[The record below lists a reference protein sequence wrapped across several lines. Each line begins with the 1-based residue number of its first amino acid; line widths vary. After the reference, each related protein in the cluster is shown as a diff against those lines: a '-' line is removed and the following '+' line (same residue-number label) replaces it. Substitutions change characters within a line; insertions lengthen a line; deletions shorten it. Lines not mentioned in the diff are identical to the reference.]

1 MSDGLISQNMDFFQ
15 IDELVD
21 NLGTG
26 ETKSALDAFT
36 SIVPTSAFPLDVMF
50 TLKENMQTTIE
61 NLPVNEAS
69 SLSVLSDSLAKA
81 SNQDISA
88 ILFQSGINPDTFSVE
103 TFGLDVASLTD
114 FQSSVMGFNA
124 TLNGG
129 CDALLALENLVTDI
143 GNEIDEL
150 DLDNIFQPI
159 SEYMEDLA
167 KSVEDAVKVVEEQ
180 FEQLADL
187 KFDDIINQI
196 EFDDIINQ
204 IESAAEDVVSAI
216 ATDVEALVSSAE
228 ALALSIQ
235 ADIESI
241 DLTSFFEGIEAEAK
255 AIADAFE
262 SSIEKILEDVQ
273 EELIGF
279 KDSIE
284 ACLKHN
290 AMVNEVKIKNYQD
303 GVDNLLEAAPEVSI
317 RSLAKV
323 QTALN
328 GQLNEAKG
336 VISTENQKFVK
347 AMTAA
352 IASSSSKNNPN
363 ANPNEVRAA
372 TARSV
377 STAQRR
383 RDEKTDK
390 VVENAG
396 AKVKQASK
404 KIADL
409 TRGAAG
415 NVLDSNLGGRPIPK
429 KEVLIGKTAKY
440 IHENS
445 IYPEEFFS
453 KSEFAGGNAKWISGL
468 HPIVRDRVARAV
480 RDLVLENQDVGG
492 KKFDIKII
500 SGVRD
505 SERQRRL
512 RASGNSLAAKD
523 SWHEHGAAID
533 MNIFIDGVPYL
544 VWKNFNLK
552 IPNYSNIEKYYTGLS
567 RKYFA
572 RYNMFNKLDGTWGK
586 SKIMDPNHFIPTELW
601 GKSIASLKSVLYL
614 SSGSINKNGL
624 DRLLAVHEYP
634 E

>member
-1 MSDGLISQNMDFFQ
+1 MSDGLISQDMEFFQ
-15 IDELVD
+15 TSELVD

-114 FQSSVMGFNA
+114 FQSSMMGFNA

-143 GNEIDEL
+143 GNEID
-150 DLDNIFQPI
+150 LDNIFQPI
-159 SEYMEDLA
+159 SEYIKDLA

-196 EFDDIINQ
+196 E
-204 IESAAEDVVSAI
+204 SAAEDVVSAI
-216 ATDVEALVSSAE
+216 ATDVEALISGAE

-303 GVDNLLEAAPEVSI
+303 GLEGLPKAAPEVSI

-336 VISTENQKFVK
+336 VISTENQKIVK

-352 IASSSSKNNPN
+352 IASSSSRNNPN

-383 RDEKTDK
+383 RDEETDK

-396 AKVKQASK
+396 AKVKQAPK

-415 NVLDSNLGGRPIPK
+415 NVLDSNLGGRPIAK
-429 KEVLIGKTAKY
+429 KEILIGKAGQY

-453 KSEFAGGNAKWISGL
+453 KSAFASGNAAYIKGL

-552 IPNYSNIEKYYTGLS
+552 IPNYDNIEKYYTGLS

-572 RYNMFNKLDGTWGK
+572 RYNMFNRLDGTWGR

>member
-1 MSDGLISQNMDFFQ
+1 MEFFET
-15 IDELVD
+15 DELVD
-21 NLGTG
+21 NLGIG
-26 ETKSALDAFT
+26 DFSAVDELN
-36 SIVPTSAFPLDVMF
+36 SIIASFAFPSDQMF
-50 TLKENMQTTIE
+50 TVKKNVQTTIE

-103 TFGLDVASLTD
+103 TFGLDIASLTD

-143 GNEIDEL
+143 GNEID
-150 DLDNIFQPI
+150 LDNIFQPI
-159 SEYMEDLA
+159 TDYMEDLA
-167 KSVEDAVKVVEEQ
+167 KSVEDAVKVIEEQ

-187 KFDDIINQI
+187 K
-196 EFDDIINQ
+196 FDDIINQ

-303 GVDNLLEAAPEVSI
+303 GVEGIPEAAPEVSI

-336 VISTENQKFVK
+336 VISTKNQKFVK

-352 IASSSSKNNPN
+352 IASSSSRNNPN

-383 RDEKTDK
+383 RDEETDK

-396 AKVKQASK
+396 AKVKQAPK

-429 KEVLIGKTAKY
+429 KEILIGKAGQY

-453 KSEFAGGNAKWISGL
+453 KSAFAAGNAAYINGL

-480 RDLVLENQDVGG
+480 RDLVLENQDRGG

-500 SGVRD
+500 AGVRD
-505 SERQRRL
+505 SERQRQL
-512 RASGNSLAAKD
+512 RASGNFLAADD

-533 MNIFIDGVPYL
+533 MNIFIDGVAQP
-544 VWKNFNLK
+544 VWKNFDLK
-552 IPNYSNIEKYYTGLS
+552 IPNYDNIEKYYTGLS
-567 RKYFA
+567 REYFA
-572 RYNMFNKLDGTWGK
+572 RYNMFNRLDGAWGTK
-586 SKIMDPNHFIPTELW
+586 LIMDPNHFIPTELW
-601 GKSIASLKSVLYL
+601 GKSIKSLKSVLYL

>member
-1 MSDGLISQNMDFFQ
+1 MSDGLISQYMEFLQ
-15 IDELVD
+15 TSELVN

-26 ETKSALDAFT
+26 QTESALDKFKA
-36 SIVPTSAFPLDVMF
+36 IVQTTAFPLDKMS
-50 TLKENMQTTIE
+50 TLKEKMQTTIK

-69 SLSVLSDSLAKA
+69 SLSVLSDSLSKA

-114 FQSSVMGFNA
+114 FQSSMMGFNA

-143 GNEIDEL
+143 GNEID
-150 DLDNIFQPI
+150 LDNIFQPI
-159 SEYMEDLA
+159 SEYIKDLA

-196 EFDDIINQ
+196 E
-204 IESAAEDVVSAI
+204 SAAEDVVSAI
-216 ATDVEALVSSAE
+216 ATDVEALISGAE

-303 GVDNLLEAAPEVSI
+303 GLEGLPKAAPEVSI

-336 VISTENQKFVK
+336 VISTENQKIVK

-352 IASSSSKNNPN
+352 IASSSSRNNPN

-383 RDEKTDK
+383 RDEETDK

-396 AKVKQASK
+396 AKVKQAPK

-415 NVLDSNLGGRPIPK
+415 NVLDSNLGGRPIAK
-429 KEVLIGKTAKY
+429 KEILIGKAGQY

-453 KSEFAGGNAKWISGL
+453 KSAFASGNAAYIKGL

-552 IPNYSNIEKYYTGLS
+552 IPNYDNIEKYYTGLS

-572 RYNMFNKLDGTWGK
+572 RYNMFNRLDGTWGR

>member
-1 MSDGLISQNMDFFQ
+1 MEFFET
-15 IDELVD
+15 DELVD
-21 NLGTG
+21 NLGIG
-26 ETKSALDAFT
+26 NFSAVDELN
-36 SIVPTSAFPLDVMF
+36 SIIASFAFPLDQ
-50 TLKENMQTTIE
+50 TSILKEKMLTTIE

-69 SLSVLSDSLAKA
+69 NLSVLSDSLTKA
-81 SNQDISA
+81 SPQDISA
-88 ILFQSGINPDTFSVE
+88 ILFQSGISPDTFSVE
-103 TFGLDVASLTD
+103 TFGLDIESLTN

-124 TLNGG
+124 SLNGG

-143 GNEIDEL
+143 GNEID
-150 DLDNIFQPI
+150 LDNIFQPI
-159 SEYMEDLA
+159 SDYMEDLA
-167 KSVEDAVKVVEEQ
+167 KSVEDVVKSIEEQ

-196 EFDDIINQ
+196 E
-204 IESAAEDVVSAI
+204 SAAEDVIDAI
-216 ATDVEALVSSAE
+216 ATDVEALISGAE

-303 GVDNLLEAAPEVSI
+303 GVEGLPEAAPEVSI
-317 RSLAKV
+317 RSLARV

-328 GQLNEAKG
+328 GQLDEAKG

-347 AMTAA
+347 ATTAA
-352 IASSSSKNNPN
+352 IASSSSRNNPN
-363 ANPNEVRAA
+363 ANPDEVRST
-372 TARSV
+372 TARAL
-377 STAQRR
+377 STAQRN
-383 RDEKTDK
+383 RDEETDK

-404 KIADL
+404 KIAGL

-415 NVLDSNLGGRPIPK
+415 DVLDSNLGGRPIPK

-572 RYNMFNKLDGTWGK
+572 RYNMFNKLDGTWGR
-586 SKIMDPNHFIPTELW
+586 SKIMDPNHFIPIELW
-601 GKSIASLKSVLYL
+601 GKSVKSLRPVLYL

-624 DRLLAVHEYP
+624 DRLLTFHEYS

>member
-1 MSDGLISQNMDFFQ
+1 MSDGLISQNMEFFQ
-15 IDELVD
+15 TSELVD
-21 NLGTG
+21 KLGTG
-26 ETKSALDAFT
+26 SQSALDKFKA
-36 SIVPTSAFPLDVMF
+36 IVQTTAFPLDKMS
-50 TLKENMQTTIE
+50 TLKEKMQTAIE
-61 NLPVNEAS
+61 NLPVSEAS

-81 SNQDISA
+81 SPQDISA

-114 FQSSVMGFNA
+114 FQSSVMGYNA
-124 TLNGG
+124 SSNGG

-143 GNEIDEL
+143 GNEID
-150 DLDNIFQPI
+150 LDNIFQPI
-159 SEYMEDLA
+159 SEYIKDLA

-196 EFDDIINQ
+196 E
-204 IESAAEDVVSAI
+204 SAAEDVVSAI
-216 ATDVEALVSSAE
+216 ATDVEALISGAE

-273 EELIGF
+273 EELVGF

-303 GVDNLLEAAPEVSI
+303 GVEGLPEAAPGVSI

-328 GQLNEAKG
+328 EELNEAKG

-352 IASSSSKNNPN
+352 IASSSSRNNPN

-383 RDEKTDK
+383 RDEETDK
-390 VVENAG
+390 VVENTG
-396 AKVKQASK
+396 ARVKQASK

-415 NVLDSNLGGRPIPK
+415 NVLDSNLGGRSIPK
-429 KEVLIGKTAKY
+429 KEVLIGKTAQY

-453 KSEFAGGNAKWISGL
+453 KSKFAAGNASMINGL

-492 KKFDIKII
+492 KKIDIKII

-533 MNIFIDGVPYL
+533 MNIFVDGVAQL
-544 VWKNFNLK
+544 VWKNFANK

-572 RYNMFNKLDGTWGK
+572 RYNMFNKLDGTWGR

-624 DRLLAVHEYP
+624 DGLLAVHEYP

>member
-1 MSDGLISQNMDFFQ
+1 MEFFQ
-15 IDELVD
+15 TDELVD
-21 NLGTG
+21 NLGVG
-26 ETKSALDAFT
+26 NFSAVDELN
-36 SIVPTSAFPLDVMF
+36 SIIASFAFPLDQMSI
-50 TLKENMQTTIE
+50 LKEKMLTTIE
-61 NLPVNEAS
+61 GLPFSEAS
-69 SLSVLSDSLAKA
+69 GLSTLSDSLSKA

-88 ILFQSGINPDTFSVE
+88 ILFQSGISPDTFSVE
-103 TFGLDVASLTD
+103 TFGLDIESLTN
-114 FQSSVMGFNA
+114 FQNSVMGFNA
-124 TLNGG
+124 SLNGG

-143 GNEIDEL
+143 GNEID
-150 DLDNIFQPI
+150 LDNIFQPI
-159 SEYMEDLA
+159 SDYMEDLA
-167 KSVEDAVKVVEEQ
+167 KSVEDVVKSIEEQ

-196 EFDDIINQ
+196 EL
-204 IESAAEDVVSAI
+204 AAEDVISAI
-216 ATDVEALVSSAE
+216 ATDVEALVSGAE

-303 GVDNLLEAAPEVSI
+303 GVEGLPEAAPEVSI
-317 RSLAKV
+317 RSLARV

-328 GQLNEAKG
+328 GQLDEAKG

-352 IASSSSKNNPN
+352 IVSSTSRNNPN
-363 ANPNEVRAA
+363 ANPDEVRAA

-377 STAQRR
+377 STAQRK
-383 RDEKTDK
+383 RDEETDK

-396 AKVKQASK
+396 GKVKQSSK

-445 IYPEEFFS
+445 VYPEEFFS

-533 MNIFIDGVPYL
+533 MNIFIDGVPQL

-572 RYNMFNKLDGTWGK
+572 RYNMFNKLDGTWGR
-586 SKIMDPNHFIPTELW
+586 SRIMDPNHFIPIELW
-601 GKSIASLKSVLYL
+601 GKSVKSLRPVLYL

-624 DRLLAVHEYP
+624 DRLLTFHEYS

>member
-1 MSDGLISQNMDFFQ
+1 MSNGLISEDMEFFET
-15 IDELVD
+15 DELVD
-21 NLGTG
+21 NLGIG
-26 ETKSALDAFT
+26 NFSAVDELN
-36 SIVPTSAFPLDVMF
+36 SIIASFAFPLDQ
-50 TLKENMQTTIE
+50 TSILKEKMLTTIE

-69 SLSVLSDSLAKA
+69 NLSVLSDSLTKA
-81 SNQDISA
+81 SPQDISA
-88 ILFQSGINPDTFSVE
+88 ILFQSGISPDTFSVE
-103 TFGLDVASLTD
+103 TFGLDIESLTN

-124 TLNGG
+124 SLNGG

-143 GNEIDEL
+143 GNEID
-150 DLDNIFQPI
+150 LDNIFQPI
-159 SEYMEDLA
+159 SDYMEDLA
-167 KSVEDAVKVVEEQ
+167 KSVEDVVKSIEEQ

-196 EFDDIINQ
+196 EL
-204 IESAAEDVVSAI
+204 AAEDVISAI
-216 ATDVEALVSSAE
+216 ATDVEALVSGAE

-303 GVDNLLEAAPEVSI
+303 GVEGLPEAAPEVSI

-328 GQLNEAKG
+328 GQLDEAKG

-347 AMTAA
+347 ATTAA
-352 IASSSSKNNPN
+352 IASSSSRNNPN
-363 ANPNEVRAA
+363 ANPDEVRST
-372 TARSV
+372 TARAL
-377 STAQRR
+377 STAQRN
-383 RDEKTDK
+383 RDEETDK

-572 RYNMFNKLDGTWGK
+572 RYNMFNKLDGTWGR

-624 DRLLAVHEYP
+624 DRLLTFHEYS